1 MLLTNRFYERSKNHM
16 ARKESIT
23 VTQILETAFSMTREE
38 GFSQVTARKVA
49 ARAGCSTQPIFRTY
63 KNMDELCEN
72 VYEKA
77 SFFFRDFYSA
87 FAKTSQ
93 VPFVNL
99 GMAYIA
105 FAREEK
111 HLFELL
117 FLNKVKNGKSMYELL
132 NQDKGNV
139 VYEIT
144 KAKNNGCDDP
154 QALFMRLWVLI
165 HGAACMS
172 LTGDYDLSEEETRIM
187 LEQSY
192 DAFYSQHQRRK

>member
-1 MLLTNRFYERSKNHM
+1 M

-23 VTQILETAFSMTREE
+23 VTQILETAFMMTRQE

-49 ARAGCSTQPIFRTY
+49 AKAGCSTQPIFRTY
-63 KNMDELCEN
+63 KNMEDLCGG

-77 SFFFRDFYSA
+77 TMFFRDFYGLYPRM
-87 FAKTSQ
+87 SQ

-117 FLNKVKNGKSMYELL
+117 FLADVTHKKSMYELL

-139 VYEIT
+139 VQEINHA
-144 KAKNNGCDDP
+144 KALGCDDP
-154 QALFMRLWVLI
+154 QALFMRMWILI
-165 HGAACMS
+165 HGAACMCLS
-172 LTGDYDLSEEETRIM
+172 GDYDLSDPETKEM

-192 DAFYSQHQRRK
+192 EAFFMQLNAK